1 MTSRAGKPDTP
12 ADIELRAL
20 LDADASTG
28 FVMVSG
34 AGSGK
39 TTSIVKALDHLRKTR
54 GPYLRQRAKKIAC
67 ITYTEV
73 AVGEIWGDVG
83 NDPLFHVSTIHS
95 FLWTALKPFQADI
108 ASWVDRRLDQKIA
121 DTEAKIA
128 AFTKRTHDK
137 TRVQAAADIERY
149 HEQKRKIVSVERF
162 TYGVGSD
169 YPKGILGHD
178 DVIRLST
185 ELICS
190 QPLIAK
196 VVGQKFPFVFVDESQ
211 DTAPAVVES
220 LKAISKALGSKF
232 CLGFIGDPMQ
242 KIYTAGAGAIE
253 PLAGWKSIEKP
264 ENFRCPVA
272 VLNVINN
279 IRAGGDGLTQ
289 TGGKT
294 ELVGAERTSVLG
306 TDVAPALWSS

>member
-1 MTSRAGKPDTP
+1 MKKLAGYKLMLQ
-12 ADIELRAL
+12 A
-20 LDADASTG
+20 
-28 FVMVSG
+28 
-34 AGSGK
+34 
-39 TTSIVKALDHLRKTR
+39 H
-54 GPYLRQRAKKIAC
+54 AC
-67 ITYTEV
+67 
-73 AVGEIWGDVG
+73 
-83 NDPLFHVSTIHS
+83 
-95 FLWTALKPFQADI
+95 
-108 ASWVDRRLDQKIA
+108 
-121 DTEAKIA
+121 
-128 AFTKRTHDK
+128 
-137 TRVQAAADIERY
+137 VQAP
-149 HEQKRKIVSVERF
+149 S
-162 TYGVGSD
+162 TNVGSAA

-242 KIYTAGAGAIE
+242 KIYAAGAGAIE

-279 IRAGGDGLTQ
+279 IRAGGDGRQ
-289 TGGKT
+289 PRGS
-294 ELVGAERTSVLG
+294 A
-306 TDVAPALWSS
+306 